1 MWFVSFMNMFDFSD
15 WVDQIRENQLLPAT
29 LSGWQLNSMKAK
41 ALSAWWI
48 WTRIPFIWR
57 LQYLQS
63 RCWFAFSNAI
73 CTSSLL
79 FGMTILKW
87 LSYLR
92 RVLTLVT
99 TCSCFMFCFTRVLTA
114 RADRLL
120 RPNALWVSAWY
131 SWLRHKHGTEKPS
144 CWATYNYKRPKFMI
158 FVPETLPSFGCSY
171 PGEFP
176 NHCRLMNYDRYNLP
190 RIYSQFLPDR
200 IF

>member
-144 CWATYNYKRPKFMI
+144 LLGNIQLQTAQIHDFCARDFTQFR
-158 FVPETLPSFGCSY
+158 VQ
-171 PGEFP
+171 
-176 NHCRLMNYDRYNLP
+176 LP
-190 RIYSQFLPDR
+190 RRISQPLQVDELWQVQSTQNL
-200 IF
+200 